1 MKHFDRFSDNAHIQ
15 SSNTKYGD
23 SIENRKFNCVGN
35 ESAINDCPETEK
47 ECPGFRDN
55 FKRTEITCESK
66 MYFKYIILN

>member
-47 ECPGFRDN
+47 VCPGFRDN

-66 MYFKYIILN
+66 MYFKYNILN